1 MRYVGYVRISS
12 EEQRGNYSLAA
23 QKHAIESWIV
33 RQQGKFAGQLI
44 QIYEEECH
52 SGMTDHREAF
62 QRMLCDAHVGLFDAI
77 IVHKWDRLAR
87 LRFDAIRYKVTLR
100 REYGVKLFV
109 VEGISEDEDEYVG
122 LFFEAM
128 TLGRTLLT

>member
-23 QKHAIESWIV
+23 QRHAIEAWV
-33 RQQGKFAGQLI
+33 ARQQGKLAGQLI

-62 QRMLCDAHVGLFDAI
+62 QRMFRDARAGLFDAI
-77 IVHKWDRLAR
+77 IVHKWDACALTP
-87 LRFDAIRYKVTLR
+87 FVT
-100 REYGVKLFV
+100 K
-109 VEGISEDEDEYVG
+109 
-122 LFFEAM
+122 
-128 TLGRTLLT
+128 